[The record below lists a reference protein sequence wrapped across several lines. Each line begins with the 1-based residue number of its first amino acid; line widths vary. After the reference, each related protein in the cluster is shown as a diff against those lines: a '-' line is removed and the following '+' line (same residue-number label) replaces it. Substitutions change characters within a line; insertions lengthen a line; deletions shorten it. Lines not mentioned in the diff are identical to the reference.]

1 MKSNPFTL
9 QFGIEPNQYINR
21 LSPMDKILDTFR
33 SENPSTRLFLISGIR
48 GSGKTVLLQTIS
60 EELGKGKDWIIIE
73 VSPEKDILKTI
84 AANLYCRPELR
95 KLFVKAKLD
104 FSAFGLG
111 VKLEDATQFYDLS
124 FALERMLEE
133 LSKKGIRVL
142 ITLDEAV
149 SNNQVKEFASAFQ
162 IETRKKL
169 PVYLLMTGL
178 FENIRQLQN
187 EKTLT
192 FLYRAPMEILAPL
205 NQNAISRSYAAT
217 FNLNPETAAEMAR
230 LTKGYAYAYQVLGYL
245 YWKYNVENGDSLSPE
260 QLLPD
265 YDSYLEEY
273 SYEKIWFELPP
284 TEKRVISYLVLN
296 SKLSTAELR
305 EKTGLK
311 AYELSVY
318 RDRLKKKGL
327 IDASEY
333 GYLSLSLPRFEEIL
347 KMRAGEYLEL
357 G

>member
-1 MKSNPFTL
+1 MKNNPFTL

-21 LSPMDKILDTFR
+21 LSPTDKILDTFR
-33 SENPSTRLFLISGIR
+33 AENPSMRLFLISGIR

-60 EELGKGKDWIIIE
+60 EELDKSKDWIIIE
-73 VSPEKDILKTI
+73 ASPEMDILKTI
-84 AANLYCRPELR
+84 AAKLYSRPELK

-111 VKLEDATQFYDLS
+111 VKLENATEFYDLS
-124 FALERMLEE
+124 SALERMLEE

-142 ITLDEAV
+142 ITLDEV
-149 SNNQVKEFASAFQ
+149 ISNHYVKEFASAFQ
-162 IETRKKL
+162 IEIRKKL
-169 PVYLLMTGL
+169 PVFLLMTGL
-178 FENIRQLQN
+178 FENIRRLQN

-192 FLYRAPMEILAPL
+192 FLYRAPMEILPPL

-217 FNLNPETAAEMAR
+217 FKVGPEIAAEMAK

-245 YWKYNVENGDSLSPE
+245 YWKYNIENGNSLSPE

-265 YDSYLEEY
+265 YDTYLEEY

-284 TEKRVISYLVLN
+284 TEKRIISHLVLHG
-296 SKLSTAELR
+296 KLSTAGLR

-311 AYELSVY
+311 TYELSVY
-318 RDRLKKKGL
+318 RDRLIKKGL
-327 IDASEY
+327 IDVSEY
-333 GYLSLSLPRFEEIL
+333 GNVALSLPRFEEIL
-347 KMRAGEYLEL
+347 KMRAGEYLE
-357 G
+357 